1 MKSALSSIGAYLGG
15 SSRFW
20 DDYNQYLLESA
31 EIQSQLDSVTTRY
44 RNDQNELAKLK
55 ATNVYSQSLAVHP
68 AEAY

>member
-1 MKSALSSIGAYLGG
+1 MKSALSSIVYLVG

-44 RNDQNELAKLK
+44 GNDQNELAKLK

-68 AEAY
+68 EAF